1 VGGSAIWAGRN
12 DGTFWRVVDVEL
24 VMIRAV
30 LTAGVAVA
38 LLAVAACGSVGERG
52 ATASSSSSFFEA
64 HGLQVRL
71 PSRWQPA
78 REVLT
83 PGLEDPREVL
93 AVATFPLRY
102 RRTAC
107 SHVAGSALEDLA
119 SDDAFVTLQERGLDR
134 GSAWLDFPERPAH
147 FGPQL
152 GGASEASACVPSA
165 HFTDHWFGF
174 TAQGRHFHADV
185 AFGPQVSAST
195 RAEAWEILD
204 SLRVDPR
211 TRPDW
216 RSAG

>member
-1 VGGSAIWAGRN
+1 M
-12 DGTFWRVVDVEL
+12 

-30 LTAGVAVA
+30 LSAGVAVA
-38 LLAVAACGSVGERG
+38 LLAAAACGSVDEQG
-52 ATASSSSSFFEA
+52 AAAPTPSSSFETD
-64 HGLQVRL
+64 GLQVTL
-71 PSRWQPA
+71 PPRWQPA
-78 REVLT
+78 REPLT

-107 SHVAGSALEDLA
+107 THVAGSALEDLGP
-119 SDDAFVTLQERGLDR
+119 DDAFVTLQERGLDP

-152 GGASEASACVPSA
+152 GGPSEASACVPSA
-165 HFTDHWFGF
+165 HFNDHWFGF

-185 AFGPQVSAST
+185 VFGSRVSAAT
-195 RAEAWEILD
+195 RAEAWAILD